1 MKKLA
6 QKFLS
11 DMDKKKIQ
19 KAVEDAEQQTSGEI
33 VPMVVSSS
41 YHYPMA
47 NVIGATAVSLPLS
60 IIFTPLI
67 DRQLWLETQD
77 MWTFIILF
85 FVLFALLHALIDL
98 VPWFKRIFIS
108 PGEIEE
114 EVQETATT
122 TFFKNGLYRTRDETG
137 VLIFI
142 SIFECKVWVLADRG
156 INEKVAKDQW
166 QEIVQHIIN
175 GIKQHRQA
183 DAICEAV
190 GMVGKLLKT
199 HFPVKPDDTD
209 ELPDLIIGD
218 GATH

>member
-1 MKKLA
+1 
-6 QKFLS
+6 
-11 DMDKKKIQ
+11 MDKKKIQ

-33 VPMVVSSS
+33 IPMVVSSS

-67 DRQLWLETQD
+67 GGQLWLGTQN
-77 MWTFIILF
+77 MWIFIILF
-85 FVLFALLHALIDL
+85 SVMFALLHWLINL

-114 EVQETATT
+114 EVQEVATT
-122 TFFKNGLYRTRDETG
+122 AFFKKGLYRTRDETG
-137 VLIFI
+137 VLMFI
-142 SIFECKVWVLADRG
+142 SIFERKVWVLADRG

-166 QEIVQHIIN
+166 QKIVQHIIN
-175 GIKQHRQA
+175 GIKHNRQA

-190 GMVGKLLKT
+190 DMVGKLLKT

-209 ELPDLIIGD
+209 ELPNLIIGD
-218 GATH
+218 GVTH